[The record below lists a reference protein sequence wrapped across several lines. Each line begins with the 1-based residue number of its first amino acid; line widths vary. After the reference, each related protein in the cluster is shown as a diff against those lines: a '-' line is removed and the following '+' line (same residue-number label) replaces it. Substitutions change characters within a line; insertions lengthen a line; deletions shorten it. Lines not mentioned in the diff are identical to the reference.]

1 MKKEGKSAMKKNRRN
16 NAKKERTIM
25 IASSVFVLAAL
36 TMTGIYMKSNQNQE
50 EGDGYTIDFTKLEDN
65 VEDKYEEIAK
75 NDPVEESVST
85 PDIADS
91 SKEIA
96 GMDDDL
102 DYLPMEAGSG
112 LVQIP
117 GLTDGASQEAPEDV
131 PSQDTIAQEPE
142 VVKEKP
148 KDKDKTEDKN
158 KTDAGATATPDV
170 PVEDA
175 GSAPD
180 AGSTQN
186 PDSAENTDSPAAED
200 TEGSAVAVEPLHFAQ
215 SEGLLRPVSGEVLI
229 PFSMDGGVYFTTLDH
244 FKYNPALMIAA
255 NQGEAV
261 TACADGTVTAIFENE
276 EIGHAL
282 TMDLGDGYQI
292 TYGQLDEIRVMEG
305 SRVEPGQV
313 IGFIAA
319 PTKYFTLEGSNLY
332 LKLTMNGTPMDPEAL
347 LQY

>member
-1 MKKEGKSAMKKNRRN
+1 
-16 NAKKERTIM
+16 M

-170 PVEDA
+170 PAEDA

-186 PDSAENTDSPAAED
+186 PDSTENTDSPAAED